1 MLVSV
6 VCDGVRVRVHVYW
19 TEVVLETVPLSP
31 LHALYPGQ
39 RR

>member
-19 TEVVLETVPLSP
+19 RTEVVEAGLL
-31 LHALYPGQ
+31 A
-39 RR
+39 